1 MKMEEEKNSVMKNTK
16 QKRYKIL
23 GKKRSERKPGFETSS
38 SSSKN
43 EKKSTDSVSINFLLE
58 ILIFN
63 FFFNF
68 IIFNRFF
75 FVNLFFMN

>member
-23 GKKRSERKPGFETSS
+23 GKKRSERKLGFETSS
-38 SSSKN
+38 SSSEN
-43 EKKSTDSVSINFLLE
+43 EKKSTDSVSINCLLE

-63 FFFNF
+63 FFLILSFL
-68 IIFNRFF
+68 IDFF
-75 FVNLFFMN
+75 L

>member
-16 QKRYKIL
+16 QKRYKIFR
-23 GKKRSERKPGFETSS
+23 KKRSERKQGFETSS

-43 EKKSTDSVSINFLLE
+43 EKKSIDSISINFLLE

-63 FFFNF
+63 FFLILSFL
-68 IIFNRFF
+68 IDFF
-75 FVNLFFMN
+75 L